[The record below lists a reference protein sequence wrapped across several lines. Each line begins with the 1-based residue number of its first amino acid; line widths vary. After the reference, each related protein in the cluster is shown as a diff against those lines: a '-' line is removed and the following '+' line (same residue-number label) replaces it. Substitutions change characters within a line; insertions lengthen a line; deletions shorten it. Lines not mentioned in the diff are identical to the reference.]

1 MKGESSELSAVY
13 RSHLFTSG
21 VWNKGYIKG
30 ITYIIHADSPLLGGG
45 KWKEHVWAKDLMEA
59 YGILHA
65 TARL

>member
-30 ITYIIHADSPLLGGG
+30 ITYIIHADSPLLQGG